1 MKKLTRED
9 ILEGANKTIT
19 LPLVEYNNA
28 EVTLRPLNYAEI
40 SKILEMMGP
49 MQLTPE
55 GSPDPTK
62 TVELHKNFEAL
73 RLAASMAL
81 VSPEL
86 KPEDI
91 SKMKFSAIA
100 RIGSAALEMSGL
112 SSAEEVK
119 KKTRNRKIRSKS

>member
-1 MKKLTRED
+1 MKPLTRED

-19 LPLVEYNNA
+19 ISLAEYNNA
-28 EVTLRPLNYAEI
+28 EVTLRPLNYSEI

-49 MQLTPE
+49 IQLSPD
-55 GSPDPTK
+55 GSPDPSK

-73 RLAASMAL
+73 RLAATMAL
-81 VSPEL
+81 VQPQL
-86 KPEDI
+86 KQEDM

-112 SSAEEVK
+112 SSSEEIK

>member
-9 ILEGANKTIT
+9 ILEGSNKTIT
-19 LPLVEYNNA
+19 IPLVDYDNA
-28 EVTLRPLNYAEI
+28 EVTLRPLNYGEI
-40 SKILEMMGP
+40 SKILEIMGP
-49 MQLTPE
+49 MQL
-55 GSPDPTK
+55 SPDGTPDATK

-73 RLAASMAL
+73 RLAASMAI

-91 SKMKFSAIA
+91 SKMKFSSIA

-112 SSAEEVK
+112 SSPEEVK
-119 KKTRNRKIRSKS
+119 KKATNRKIRSKS

>member
-1 MKKLTRED
+1 MKPLTRED
-9 ILEGANKTIT
+9 ILKGASKTVTIS
-19 LPLVEYNNA
+19 LAEYDA

-49 MQLTPE
+49 VQLSPD

-73 RLAASMAL
+73 RLAATMAL
-81 VSPEL
+81 VQPEL

-100 RIGSAALEMSGL
+100 HMGSVALEMSGL
-112 SSAEEVK
+112 SSPDEIK

>member
-19 LPLVEYNNA
+19 LPLAEYNNA
-28 EVTLRPLNYAEI
+28 EVTLRPLNYSEI

-49 MQLTPE
+49 MQLSPD

-112 SSAEEVK
+112 ASAEEVK
-119 KKTRNRKIRSKS
+119 KKTRYRKIRSKS

>member
-1 MKKLTRED
+1 MKPLTRED
-9 ILEGANKTIT
+9 ILEGANKTSTIS
-19 LPLVEYNNA
+19 LAEYNNA
-28 EVTLRPLNYAEI
+28 EVTLRPLNYSEI

-49 MQLTPE
+49 MQLSPD

-73 RLAASMAL
+73 RLAATMAL
-81 VSPEL
+81 VNPQL

-100 RIGSAALEMSGL
+100 RIGSVVLEMSGL
-112 SSAEEVK
+112 SSGEEIK
-119 KKTRNRKIRSKS
+119 KKNKK